1 MYTDAN
7 PFVTEDQMLGL
18 CWEVGCCIGVFFNSK
33 IAQPST
39 KWCKSHS
46 GEWKNLGAEKQGSGV
61 SAGLCEIY
69 LSEASQPHI
78 LSAFAI
84 SMLIPWINCRSY
96 PGATSRLMHFV
107 TSLAFRRLTPRSS
120 TLLGSFSEC
129 CSIVLS
135 KLHFLAGGLVSFR
148 LHSWKNVENPHTNI
162 IRTNSDEWVNGI
174 AMMISQTA
182 WDCFARESYKQSSCL
197 QKDWVAN
204 IWIGYLGFL
213 ISS

>member
-61 SAGLCEIY
+61 SAGLSEIY
-69 LSEASQPHI
+69 LSEASQPHM
-78 LSAFAI
+78 LRAFAI
-84 SMLIPWINCRSY
+84 SMLIPRTNCRRYS
-96 PGATSRLMHFV
+96 GATYRLMHFV
-107 TSLAFRRLTPRSS
+107 TSWGFRRLTPRSS

-135 KLHFLAGGLVSFR
+135 QLHFLAGSLVNFVSIIGKTLRIPTLTF
-148 LHSWKNVENPHTNI
+148 
-162 IRTNSDEWVNGI
+162 IRTSIDERANGI

-182 WDCFARESYKQSSCL
+182 WGCFARESYKQSSCL
-197 QKDWVAN
+197 QNGGVAN
-204 IWIGYLGFL
+204 IWISYWGLL
-213 ISS
+213 IS